1 MHPALVA
8 MLTDTIQHSVYSGQ
22 DAYGK
27 PTYASPVARKARIQ
41 YEVTTVT
48 NQQGQ
53 ERTSTTVL
61 YMDGTFPLSVRD
73 KLVLS
78 DGSAPAIQLVYAPT
92 DPENPGVIDHY
103 ECRL

>member
-1 MHPALVA
+1 MDAVLVQ
-8 MLTDTIQHSVYSGQ
+8 MLTDIVQHSSYNGQ
-22 DAYGK
+22 DQYGK
-27 PTYASPVARKARIQ
+27 PQHSSPVARKARVQ
-41 YEVTTVT
+41 YEVTTVM

-53 ERTSTTVL
+53 ERTSTTLV

-73 KLVLS
+73 KLVLP

-92 DPENPGVIDHY
+92 DPDNPGVIDHY